1 MKTKFFKKLSFVL
14 VAAMVLSL
22 FVPAAGAFAAANP
35 KLNSTNKYLH
45 LGVEGYDEF
54 NFNIANKK
62 KGWQYYW
69 ESADEDV
76 VVVNEKNGVV
86 TAAGV
91 GKTTI
96 TCEITDADDKEVD
109 TLEATVT
116 VRDNIKE
123 VKISNPVEGTIA
135 VGETYD
141 FNRSFTTVSGS
152 TKKTSAITRWSVE
165 PAEGAEINDK
175 GVFTASKSG
184 EYKVIARSFQS
195 KARYTAW
202 LADATANADY
212 VLDIDETAVVVAAEM
227 ETPEQLTLRK
237 VKVPFTSEVED
248 ADKDITFSVMI
259 GTAKVKV
266 STVKSVTLADDKKSV
281 TIELYTDFTPE
292 ATYVID
298 HPTMGTQQFVA
309 VKTGADQ
316 VASVELDT
324 TTATVNQWTAISY
337 ILRNADGVDI
347 TSSVNAGVT
356 ISATTTKGIF
366 ANNKL
371 YFVNVGDTAEV
382 TVKFNAYK
390 WENGKDIS
398 EKTATG
404 TVTAVAAAASTI
416 TGAKAYTIINASGTP
431 DYSDVKHILSVSDT
445 GTSAKQFFIQL
456 NKLVGSDAST
466 IDSSDN
472 AEAGKFKY
480 TTSDKSILII
490 DNAGN
495 LYPIKEGE
503 VQIVVTYDNSVVA
516 VIPVTVS
523 PKREAKI
530 VIPSTRTI
538 SLSNANVGDYKDV
551 SFKVYDNL
559 GEEMTV
565 SLDLGGCE
573 KLAGSPATSIIG
585 INGSNYRF
593 SGQGAV
599 AGTYNYKIKVNELYD
614 YITVVVSAPDNNA
627 GETYIAE
634 VSSSEVDLKSDGIN
648 NTDVT
653 ITLYSYKGVKD
664 SAIAVSGAGFKVIV
678 KDPDGNDTVLPTNT
692 YNLVSVV
699 SGGAITKKP
708 VGTYLVTV
716 QKAYVDPDSGETF
729 YYDVYSTSFTTKD
742 TTEAPTF
749 EVNTLQSTQ
758 SSVLGAVKEC
768 FKFKLGNE
776 DITSSVTIGPDQYI
790 GAAAG
795 TDIYVKSVTY
805 KQTVGNATLTH
816 TINVGLNIT
825 KKAAQ

>member
-1 MKTKFFKKLSFVL
+1 MRTKLFKKLSFVL

-22 FVPAAGAFAAANP
+22 LVPAAGAFAASKP
-35 KLNSTNKYLH
+35 SLNSTNKYLH
-45 LGVEGYDEF
+45 LGVEKKDTF
-54 NFNIANKK
+54 NFNINNKG

-69 ESADEDV
+69 ESSDEDV
-76 VVVNEKNGVV
+76 VTVNEKNGVV
-86 TAAGV
+86 KAVGV
-91 GKTTI
+91 GKATI
-96 TCEITDADDKEVD
+96 TCYITDADDEEVA

-123 VKISNPVEGTIA
+123 LEIVPPKGVDA
-135 VGETYD
+135 YKVGEEYD
-141 FNRSFTTVSGS
+141 FNRNFKTVSGS
-152 TKKTSAITRWSVE
+152 TKKTSAITRWTVE
-165 PAEGAEINDK
+165 PEGAEIDDK
-175 GVFTASKSG
+175 GVFVASKAG
-184 EYKVIARSFQS
+184 EYTITARAFQS
-195 KARYTAW
+195 KAKYNDW
-202 LADATANADY
+202 KADPVKYEEY
-212 VLDIDETAVVVAAEM
+212 VLDTDETTVVVAAEM
-227 ETPEQLTLRK
+227 EKPEQLTLRK

-266 STVKSVTLADDKKSV
+266 ATVKSVTLADDKKSV

-309 VKTGADQ
+309 AKTGADQ
-316 VASVELDT
+316 VASVELNT
-324 TTATVNQWTAISY
+324 TTATVNQWTPISY
-337 ILRNADGVDI
+337 TLRNADGVDI

-416 TGAKAYTIINASGTP
+416 TGAKAYTIINAGGTP
-431 DYSDVKHILSVSDT
+431 DYSNVKHILSVSDT
-445 GTSAKQFFIQL
+445 GASAKQFFIQL

-490 DNAGN
+490 DNAGK
-495 LYPIKEGE
+495 LYPIKEGD

-538 SLSNANVGDYKDV
+538 SLSNANVNDYKDV

-573 KLAGSPATSIIG
+573 KLAGSPASNIIS

-599 AGTYNYKIKVNELYD
+599 AGTYNYKIKVNGLYD

-664 SAIAVSGAGFKVIV
+664 SVIPVSGAGFKVIV

-716 QKAYVDPDSGETF
+716 QKAYVDQGSGETF

-742 TTEAPTF
+742 TTETPTF

-758 SSVLGAVKEC
+758 SSVLGAVREC

-790 GAAAG
+790 GAANG

-805 KQTVGNATLTH
+805 NQTVGNATLTH
-816 TINVGLNIT
+816 TIDVGLTIT
-825 KKAAQ
+825 KAAQ